1 MTSKC
6 PHHHKKKPVQFCT
19 GSLTVT
25 VTIFTCGSAPLSG
38 STLCVSSGNDTEK
51 SNFSLKRE
59 GQKGSPGERPK
70 LQKFGV
76 TISWADVSLNGCC
89 SYIYPNF
96 KKFQKNFLTLHGH
109 NSALHCPIAEVG
121 SWSTLCFVSLSM
133 EWLHF
138 LLQRGASRTYTG
150 GCI

>member
-1 MTSKC
+1 MSTS
-6 PHHHKKKPVQFCT
+6 PQKKPVQFCT

-38 STLCVSSGNDTEK
+38 STLRVSSGNDTEK
-51 SNFSLKRE
+51 NNFSLNRE

-133 EWLHF
+133 TWLHF